1 MKILITG
8 ASGFIGNRF
17 IKRAVPNVLWIGSYF
32 SNKKNGLHFL
42 DMTDKGSTFAFF
54 KKHRPES
61 VIHCA
66 ALPDVNYSETD
77 KEKARLLNFTG
88 TKNIADA
95 CKKFSV
101 KMVFLSTDFIFDGTS
116 GPYPEN
122 AKPHPLNY
130 YGKLKLES
138 EEYIK
143 KNLSNHLIIRTTN
156 VYGYDPESKNF
167 AMGVIRALEQGR
179 AFHAAADQYGNPT
192 HVDDLVS
199 AVCSLIRENKNG
211 TFNAAGPDYINR
223 HEFALMISK
232 TFGLDKSLIMPM
244 PTSMLGQA
252 ALRPK
257 YGGLKNTKAKRM
269 GIKFMNAKK
278 GLLYMK
284 KEMEKIHNPHTDVA
298 ILGGGL
304 AGLSTAY
311 HLRRDYELFERT
323 DQVGKLCSSK
333 NIDGFILD
341 HGPHLFFSKDKYVVA
356 LMKKLLKGN
365 MLVRLNKPGQY
376 AFGHYIPY
384 PYTANLRS
392 LPGKVIEECIN
403 GFREAGQTRKNMPKP
418 KNYEEWCYYYYG
430 KGFANHFMLPYA
442 RNYWTVEP
450 KTLTLEWIGNKI
462 YLPTL
467 KQVIEGSK
475 AHSKKNYYYY
485 SRYIYPKHN
494 GAGALSNAFLDYIK
508 NPQTGK
514 EAVEIDISNRL
525 IKFSDGTHTKYNC
538 IVSTLSVPVL
548 TSLIKQAPEDVIDAA
563 NKLINTSVI
572 CVLIGLD
579 KPEVS
584 KYSWI
589 YFNEKNIIF
598 FRLSFPNHFSPYT
611 CPKGTSSIWAEI
623 AYSNFKKINRG
634 TVVKNVIRD
643 LKKLSIIKP
652 NDRIITTGYVD
663 LRNAYVIY
671 DKNRMDN
678 IAKIHDF
685 LEKNKIYSCGRFAE
699 WAYMWT
705 HDVILSSRRLAEKLN
720 KEKAS

>member
-32 SNKKNGLHFL
+32 SNKKNGFHFL
-42 DMTDKGSTFAFF
+42 DMTNKGGTFDFF
-54 KKHRPES
+54 KKHKPEV

-66 ALPDVNYSETD
+66 ALPDVNYNEAD
-77 KEKARLLNFTG
+77 KKKARLLNFIG
-88 TKNIADA
+88 TRNIADA
-95 CKKFSV
+95 CRKFSA
-101 KMVFLSTDFIFDGTS
+101 KIVFLSTDFIFDGTK

-122 AKPHPLNY
+122 AKPNPLNY

-138 EEYIK
+138 EVYIK
-143 KNLSNHLIIRTTN
+143 NNLSKYLIIRTTN
-156 VYGYDPESKNF
+156 VYGYEIESKNF
-167 AMGVIRALEQGR
+167 VMGAIRALEHGKE
-179 AFHAAADQYGNPT
+179 FPAATDQYGNPT
-192 HVDDLVS
+192 HVDGLVS
-199 AVCSLIRENKNG
+199 AACSLIRENKNG
-211 TFNAAGPDYINR
+211 TFNAVGPDYVNR
-223 HEFALMISK
+223 YEFALTIANV
-232 TFGLDKSLIMPM
+232 FGLKKSLVKPM
-244 PTSMLGQA
+244 PTEMLGQA

-257 YGGLKNTKAKRM
+257 YGGLKNTKTKRL
-269 GIKFMNAKK
+269 GIKFMSMKK

-284 KEMEKIHNPHTDVA
+284 KEIEKIHNPHTDVA

-311 HLRRDYELFERT
+311 HLKRDYELFERT

-341 HGPHLFFSKDKYVVA
+341 HGPHLFFTKDKYVVA
-356 LMKKLLKGN
+356 LMKKLLRDN
-365 MLVRLNKPGQY
+365 MLVRLNKPCQY
-376 AFGHYIPY
+376 AFGKFIPY
-384 PYTANLRS
+384 PYSVNLNG
-392 LPGKVIEECIN
+392 LPGKIIKECVE
-403 GFREAGQTRKNMPKP
+403 GFREAQASRKNKPKP
-418 KNYEEWCYYYYG
+418 KNYEEWCYYHYG
-430 KGFANHFMLPYA
+430 KGFADYFMLPYA

-467 KQVIEGSK
+467 KQVTEGAK

-485 SRYIYPKHN
+485 SKYRYPRHY

-508 NPQTGK
+508 NPQTSK
-514 EAVEIDISNRL
+514 EATEIDIDNKL
-525 IKFSDGTHTKYNC
+525 INFSDGMYTKYNS

-548 TSLIKQAPEDVIDAA
+548 VSLIKQAPQDVIDAA
-563 NKLINTSVI
+563 KKLINTSVI

-579 KPEVS
+579 KPKTS

-589 YFNEKNIIF
+589 YFNDKDVIF
-598 FRLSFPNHFSPYT
+598 FRLSFPKHFSPYT

-623 AYSNFKKINRG
+623 AYSKFKKISKE
-634 TVVKNVIRD
+634 TVVKDVIRD
-643 LKKLSIIKP
+643 LKKLKIIRAS
-652 NDRIITTGYVD
+652 DRIITTGYAD

-671 DKNRMDN
+671 DKNRKDN
-678 IAKIHDF
+678 LAKIHNF

-705 HDVILSSRRLAEKLN
+705 YDVILSSKKLAEKLN
-720 KEKAS
+720 KEELS